1 MVHAHLKK
9 TKLKCYIIDNVSL
22 ILCLL
27 VGLTHLLSGLLNPSP
42 AKRLTVKDCQ
52 RDIWTNQPVDASQYS
67 WEEVLPNCGKK
78 MLFLTILNKLLNSDT
93 CSLLL

>member
-9 TKLKCYIIDNVSL
+9 TKLTCYVIEYVSL
-22 ILCLL
+22 MHVLCLL

-78 MLFLTILNKLLNSDT
+78 IG
-93 CSLLL
+93 CSKCCS

>member
-1 MVHAHLKK
+1 MF
-9 TKLKCYIIDNVSL
+9 IIDNVSL
-22 ILCLL
+22 ICSLL

-78 MLFLTILNKLLNSDT
+78 IG
-93 CSLLL
+93 CSKYYSSPF

>member
-78 MLFLTILNKLLNSDT
+78 MLFLTILNKLLNSNT
-93 CSLLL
+93 GNLLP

>member
-9 TKLKCYIIDNVSL
+9 TKLKCYMIDNVSL

-78 MLFLTILNKLLNSDT
+78 MLFLTILNKLLNSNT
-93 CSLLL
+93 W

>member
-78 MLFLTILNKLLNSDT
+78 IGCSKCNS
-93 CSLLL
+93 SPF

>member
-9 TKLKCYIIDNVSL
+9 TKLKCYVIDNVSL

-78 MLFLTILNKLLNSDT
+78 MLFFTILNKLLNSNT
-93 CSLLL
+93 GSLLP